1 MPLLAFYNRGMAEWL
16 LMSPAA
22 TPEDGWAAAVLEWN
36 QFEGSRFEMVF
47 LFGRD
52 SSRRQSVSDSDPLL
66 DQQAKVLS
74 IDEDESANLERNSSS
89 RPIKRV
95 TSSWASVPNKS
106 QVIFLSLA
114 AFTEIVYQSSARTYL
129 FHQLKWFDP
138 SLPDST
144 ISTQAGIIQGCSK
157 VVQVFSSIIVGRLAD
172 KASVGRKYMLL
183 LGLLGYAFSAIG
195 LAFSKTFLSA
205 AIFQA
210 AGGIL
215 DGNSALVRTVIA
227 ETVREKE

>member
-1 MPLLAFYNRGMAEWL
+1 
-16 LMSPAA
+16 
-22 TPEDGWAAAVLEWN
+22 
-36 QFEGSRFEMVF
+36 MVF
-47 LFGRD
+47 LFRQD
-52 SSRRQSVSDSDPLL
+52 SSRRQSLVSDSDPLL
-66 DQQAKVLS
+66 DQQVRAS
-74 IDEDESANLERNSSS
+74 IDEDKTANLERNSSS

-95 TSSWASVPNKS
+95 TSSWASVPNKP

-114 AFTEIVYQSSARTYL
+114 AFTEFVYQSSARTYL
-129 FHQLKWFDP
+129 FHQLRWFDP

-172 KASVGRKYMLL
+172 NASIGRKYMLL
-183 LGLLGYAFSAIG
+183 LGLLGYAFSSIG

-215 DGNSALVRTVIA
+215 DGNSALVRTVVA
-227 ETVREKE
+227 ETFGDLAPNPVLFSNPGLSIPAFLKPDFQTPLLQIPLP